1 MKITEA
7 DGFLGGGPVGGG
19 PVIELG
25 PDITVSVDA
34 VSVDTVSADAVMAR
48 DPVLAAPK
56 ARISQSERRAVGR
69 FVRQAGHVL
78 DAVAVSIPF
87 ALAALGHPFM
97 LSNLEYDGI
106 SSVVVA
112 LYVVVVVLL
121 LWPTHSRG
129 RHVVA
134 PSEGLL
140 SLATR
145 VAIAPVIT
153 WAVLSAAKGFLAFT
167 GLATGEDVSRM
178 LDVVVL
184 AKIVVF
190 TFPLVLAARIISYKL
205 WTRARSKGYDLEDT
219 LIVGSGPTGVEV
231 AHALDDNPQSGL
243 VPCGFVD
250 RFHADGG
257 DLPLVGHPRDL
268 PAILTATGVRNVVIA
283 FGGVPETELVGIV
296 RQCRGLDAQ
305 FYVVPRL
312 FELGV
317 SASDLGHEVDG
328 LPLVKVTNSGQRAL
342 RAKRMIDFV
351 TAAALLVLTAP
362 IMVMCALAVKL
373 TSRGPVF
380 FRQVRVGL
388 GGRPFEILKF
398 RTMTVNDDSQTQWS
412 VDQDDRVTSVGRFLR
427 PSHLDELPQ
436 LINVLKGEMSLVGPR
451 PERPHF
457 VEQFSAEVDGY
468 EHRHRVPVGI
478 TGWAQVNGYWGD
490 SSIERRVRLDNR
502 YIENW
507 SVWRDLVITL
517 RTIPTLLGRRR

>member
-1 MKITEA
+1 MLKITEA
-7 DGFLGGGPVGGG
+7 DGFLGGGPVGDGQ
-19 PVIELG
+19 VIELG
-25 PDITVSVDA
+25 PDNA
-34 VSVDTVSADAVMAR
+34 VSVDTASADAVMPG

-69 FVRQAGHVL
+69 FVRQVGHGL

-87 ALAALGHPFM
+87 LLAAFGYPFM
-97 LSNLEYDGI
+97 LSTLGYRAVTAGI
-106 SSVVVA
+106 VG
-112 LYVVVVVLL
+112 LFVVVVVVL

-129 RHVVA
+129 RHVIA

-153 WAVLSAAKGFLAFT
+153 WAILIAARGFLR
-167 GLATGEDVSRM
+167 LAGVNDGGDISRM
-178 LDVVVL
+178 LDVVIL

-190 TFPLVLAARIISYKL
+190 TFPLVLVGRIISYKL

-231 AHALDDNPQSGL
+231 AHALYDNPQTGL

-250 RFHADGG
+250 RFSADAG

-268 PAILTATGVRNVVIA
+268 PEILTATGVRNVVIA

-296 RQCRGLDAQ
+296 RQCRGLDTQ

-312 FELGV
+312 FELGI
-317 SASDLGHEVDG
+317 SAGDLGHEVDG
-328 LPLVKVTNSGQRAL
+328 LPLVKVTHSGQRAL
-342 RAKRMIDFV
+342 RAKRMIDLV
-351 TAAALLVLTAP
+351 TAAILLVLTAP
-362 IMVMCALAVKL
+362 VMAMCALAVKL
-373 TSRGPVF
+373 SSRGPVF
-380 FRQVRVGL
+380 FKQVRIGL

-398 RTMTVNDDSQTQWS
+398 RTMTVNDDSRTQWS
-412 VDQDDRVTSVGRFLR
+412 VDQDDRVTAVGRFMR

-507 SVWRDLVITL
+507 SMWRDLVITL

>member
-7 DGFLGGGPVGGG
+7 DGFLGGGTSRESL
-19 PVIELG
+19 VIDLSA
-25 PDITVSVDA
+25 DS
-34 VSVDTVSADAVMAR
+34 TVSADEVESVDEVVAD
-48 DPVLAAPK
+48 DPVLAAPRE
-56 ARISQSERRAVGR
+56 RISQSERRAVGR
-69 FVRQAGHVL
+69 FVRQAGHLL
-78 DAVAVSIPF
+78 DAVAV
-87 ALAALGHPFM
+87 GVPFM
-97 LSNLEYDGI
+97 LWSIAPGASDKPALGI
-106 SSVVVA
+106 VA
-112 LYVVVVVLL
+112 LFVVVVVLL

-129 RHVVA
+129 HHVIA
-134 PSEGLL
+134 PSEGLI
-140 SLATR
+140 SLAVR
-145 VAIAPVIT
+145 VAIAPVVI
-153 WAVLSAAKGFLAFT
+153 WGLLSAASGLLLLAGFA
-167 GLATGEDVSRM
+167 EDQDVSTTI
-178 LDVVVL
+178 DVVVL
-184 AKIVVF
+184 VQIVVF
-190 TFPLVLAARIISYKL
+190 TLPLVLIGRIISYKL
-205 WTRARSKGYDLEDT
+205 WTRARSNGYDLEDT
-219 LIVGSGPTGVEV
+219 LIVGSGLTGVEV
-231 AHALDDNPQSGL
+231 AAALDDNPQMGL

-250 RFHADGG
+250 RFSAEDN

-296 RQCRGLDAQ
+296 RQCRGLDVQ

-312 FELGV
+312 FELGI

-328 LPLVKVTNSGQRAL
+328 LPLMKVVNSGQRAL
-342 RAKRMIDFV
+342 RAKRVIDLL
-351 TAAALLVLTAP
+351 TAVGLLVLTAP
-362 IMVMCALAVKL
+362 VMAACALAVKL

-380 FRQVRVGL
+380 FRQVRIGL

-398 RTMTVNDDSQTQWS
+398 RTMTVNDDSHTQWS
-412 VDQDDRVTSVGRFLR
+412 VDQDDRVTAVGRFLR

-436 LINVLKGEMSLVGPR
+436 LINVLRGEMSLVGPR

-507 SVWRDLVITL
+507 SMWRDLVITL